1 MGAVGTDTQDSR
13 DGFPL
18 VEVSGTSYE
27 MGYQHGTQAAGLV
40 RRYLRWID
48 GLTGKPRELLAANAL
63 SFVPAIEALSPSFLE
78 EVRGLADGAGISF
91 EEAVLCQAR
100 AEAVAV

>member
-27 MGYQHGTQAAGLV
+27 MGYQHGTQAAGE
-40 RRYLRWID
+40 
-48 GLTGKPRELLAANAL
+48 PRELLAANAL